1 MVYTTNTIISNIAS
15 NTGTVA
21 DHFVFLNFKSRNNV
35 DSDDPWMTNRVALK
49 AESVQ
54 FDTSR
59 TVPSFPLPFS
69 GAITGESTTLAI
81 DLGMASKTVTVSGI
95 ITDQVITKKDN
106 NGVIHTVE
114 MTAQEVAQLLSAS
127 VDSSFLQTQQNIGEV
142 IILMP
147 SRVNND
153 YNYYNE
159 QAGGNI
165 SDVKDKDES
174 SNPNTFVVSDVT
186 GFLVGDIL
194 YDQNNKFLGNI
205 SNINSTRITV
215 DKNITDTDITKIYR
229 AIVNGNTDIADCPL
243 IPFTWTSRDLD
254 EEFSRPSKHW
264 PSPITNTSEVTG
276 LKGFIRQFGCTFD
289 TNPFVAF
296 NLNFE
301 VAFVPLS

>member
-1 MVYTTNTIISNIAS
+1 MTYTTNTILNNIANGA
-15 NTGTVA
+15 NTSA
-21 DHFVFLNFKSRNNV
+21 DHFVFLNFASRSAA
-35 DSDDPWMTNRVALK
+35 DSSDPWMTNRVALK

-81 DLGMASKTVTVSGI
+81 DLGMATKTVSVNGI
-95 ITDQVITKKDN
+95 ITDQVIIKKDG

-114 MTAQEVAQLLSAS
+114 MTAHEVAQLLSAS
-127 VDSSFLQTQQNIGEV
+127 VDSSFLQSQQSIGEL

-159 QAGGNI
+159 QIGGNI
-165 SDVKDKDES
+165 SS
-174 SNPNTFVVSDVT
+174 INTSNNTFDVSDTT
-186 GFLVGDIL
+186 GFTIGRII
-194 YDQNNKFLGNI
+194 YDQKDRYLGKVTDL
-205 SNINSTRITV
+205 SSSTVTVESITSG
-215 DKNITDTDITKIYR
+215 DITKIYG
-229 AIVNGNTDIADCPL
+229 AVVDNNTDKELCPL
-243 IPFTWTSRDLD
+243 IPFTWTSRDID
-254 EEFSRPSKHW
+254 EEFSKPSKHW
-264 PSPITNTSEVTG
+264 PSPVSATNDVEG

-289 TNPFVAF
+289 TNPFITF
-296 NLNFE
+296 NLSFE